1 MSFQL
6 QILGA
11 FISGSILAALVCW
24 LIARRWLAFHNSK
37 TQELVRAAERE
48 ARLASQENQ
57 SKEFQVFQ
65 KERVVAEQASDKRK
79 HELDLKELEIREHQK
94 RLESKQQFLEEKMIN
109 VERMDAEAKRKKY
122 NLENL
127 RQLCRKR
134 LLHITHM
141 SEGEAKK
148 LLKEELRDECEEEL
162 RILRNSILQ
171 RSDDELRSE
180 AQRIIIDC
188 MQRLSGMPSTDI
200 TAATVKLPSD
210 DMKGRLIGREGRNI
224 KAFET
229 VTGTTLLIDETPE
242 TVMVSSFDP
251 VKRDVARIALENLI
265 KDGRIHPASIE
276 EAVTRADIE
285 MQDNV
290 LHLGQKAIDRLN
302 LTNVQQEVVSLLGKL
317 NYRLSNNQNTLEHS
331 VEVAFLMSMMAS
343 EIGLDPKIAKRC
355 GLFHDIGK
363 AMPQDLEGSHAIAA
377 AKLLKKYGEDQTV
390 INAVAAHH
398 EEVPPES
405 VYAPLLML
413 ADAIS
418 AKRPGARSECIS
430 GYVQRIRGL
439 EDVARSFEGISDVYA
454 VQAGREVRV
463 IVSPNKYDDLE
474 AKRLAWRI
482 KQKIEKDVDYPGNVK
497 VTVIRE
503 QRFTETAKQSDI

>member
-1 MSFQL
+1 
-6 QILGA
+6 
-11 FISGSILAALVCW
+11 
-24 LIARRWLAFHNSK
+24 
-37 TQELVRAAERE
+37 
-48 ARLASQENQ
+48 
-57 SKEFQVFQ
+57 
-65 KERVVAEQASDKRK
+65 
-79 HELDLKELEIREHQK
+79 
-94 RLESKQQFLEEKMIN
+94 
-109 VERMDAEAKRKKY
+109 
-122 NLENL
+122 
-127 RQLCRKR
+127 
-134 LLHITHM
+134 
-141 SEGEAKK
+141 
-148 LLKEELRDECEEEL
+148 
-162 RILRNSILQ
+162 
-171 RSDDELRSE
+171 
-180 AQRIIIDC
+180 
-188 MQRLSGMPSTDI
+188 
-200 TAATVKLPSD
+200 
-210 DMKGRLIGREGRNI
+210 
-224 KAFET
+224 
-229 VTGTTLLIDETPE
+229 
-242 TVMVSSFDP
+242 
-251 VKRDVARIALENLI
+251 
-265 KDGRIHPASIE
+265 
-276 EAVTRADIE
+276 
-285 MQDNV
+285 
-290 LHLGQKAIDRLN
+290 
-302 LTNVQQEVVSLLGKL
+302 
-317 NYRLSNNQNTLEHS
+317 
-331 VEVAFLMSMMAS
+331 
-343 EIGLDPKIAKRC
+343 LDPKIAKRC